1 MTSEVGRMKFTEY
14 FTLIELLVVI
24 AIIAVLASMLLPAL
38 GRARN
43 SARDIL
49 CRANLKDQM
58 FYYQLYTDN
67 YDGWLRFLS
76 YKAGERLWYGGILE
90 RNINMTNSGN
100 TKYLK
105 MFMCPRESDPFGH
118 YNDHLFSYSHYGLNT
133 RIAGEIQA
141 DDDFTPRKESQL
153 KSPSLALIS
162 SDNARKH
169 SGIMTQASRI
179 AFRHGQS
186 SGAPLTENT
195 KSYYG
200 NGTANCAFFDGHC
213 TVMDKNSLTNIIF
226 YGGI

>member
-1 MTSEVGRMKFTEY
+1 MKKDIARVLVVEF

-58 FYYQLYTDN
+58 LYYQLYTDN

-76 YKAGERLWYGGILE
+76 YNSGELLWYGGILDK
-90 RNINMTNSGN
+90 NINTTNSGN
-100 TKYLK
+100 AKHLK
-105 MFMCPRESDPFGH
+105 MFICPRESESFGS
-118 YNDHLFSYSHYGLNT
+118 YNDGLFSYSHYGLNT
-133 RIAGEIQA
+133 LIAGEILSA
-141 DDDFTPRKESQL
+141 ADFTPRKESQL

-162 SDNARKH
+162 SDNARKN

-179 AFRHGQS
+179 AFRHGQP
-186 SGAPLTENT
+186 SGASTGNT

-200 NGTANCAFFDGHC
+200 NGIANCGFFDGHC
-213 TVMDKNSLTNIIF
+213 MAMDKNSLINAKF
-226 YGGI
+226 YEGK